1 MQSTMNSFSLV
12 TEAELSRAR
21 RDPSFRLRLLQ
32 QSLDALLSKLQR
44 QRQVSAAAAI
54 NARQMQE
61 GVALAVR
68 LAEMIQAAPS
78 RRANAERLPF
88 RAGRV

>member
-1 MQSTMNSFSLV
+1 MNSFSPV

-21 RDPSFRLRLLQ
+21 SDPSFRLRLLQ

-44 QRQVSAAAAI
+44 QRQASAAAAV
-54 NARQMQE
+54 NARQMRE

-68 LAEMIQAAPS
+68 LAQMIQS
-78 RRANAERLPF
+78 GAEPLRQ
-88 RAGRV
+88 R

>member
-21 RDPSFRLRLLQ
+21 SDPSFRLRLLQ

-44 QRQVSAAAAI
+44 QRQAPAAAAI

-68 LAEMIQAAPS
+68 LAEMIQAGAEPS
-78 RRANAERLPF
+78 RQR
-88 RAGRV
+88 

>member
-1 MQSTMNSFSLV
+1 MNSFSPV

-21 RDPSFRLRLLQ
+21 SDPSFRLRLLQ

-44 QRQVSAAAAI
+44 QRQASTAAAV
-54 NARQMQE
+54 NARQMRE

-68 LAEMIQAAPS
+68 LAQMIQAG
-78 RRANAERLPF
+78 AEPLRQ
-88 RAGRV
+88 R

>member
-1 MQSTMNSFSLV
+1 MNSFSPV

-21 RDPSFRLRLLQ
+21 SDPSFRLRLLQ

-44 QRQVSAAAAI
+44 QRQASAAAAV
-54 NARQMQE
+54 NARQMRE

-68 LAEMIQAAPS
+68 LAQMIQAG
-78 RRANAERLPF
+78 AEPLRQ
-88 RAGRV
+88 R